1 MSERQGGG
9 ADMGL
14 GPLLAAGTPTERQQ
28 QRERDAYRDAVDRYR
43 SAKVDPA
50 HGLAAGTLAR
60 HFAAASAAIAAAQD
74 SMCQPTGRL
83 PKGGAALL
91 AVDADRLAVL
101 TLHTLLA
108 QTRAVA
114 FEPTTAKLSAVARE
128 VGRAAEQLWLRDGV
142 AGRRRDVA
150 ALLVPRYR
158 GPRAAAQ
165 ARSQVDPLDAPW
177 SANHADLHV
186 GRFLV
191 ETTAAAT
198 AAFAVVMHRDRR
210 HRKTAVVRVT
220 AAARDAVRAD
230 LARTEERILPLRR
243 PMVCPP
249 VPWKGMH
256 GGGYLTDA
264 ALGNRGAALVKCR
277 DQPAARAAINRA
289 VRGRTLGPV
298 LRVVNALQAT
308 AWRVNGDLLAAMHR
322 AADDGSPLPR
332 AKERLDQAA
341 DLAGEPRIFF
351 PYFLD
356 YRGRAYCVP
365 YGLQPQGDDAAR
377 ALLEFA
383 DGKPLGDG
391 GAAWL
396 AIHLANVY
404 GGPAGRGTLAERAA
418 WTADHEPDILAP
430 PPTPPPPASGS
441 RPKSPGPSSAAAWS
455 GPPSAATARPRVA
468 PARLDRRHL
477 QRLPTPGRPG
487 PRRAD
492 RRGREPAPR
501 RPPPRHLPAGGRR
514 RPRRPPRRPRRGR
527 FWLAHDALI
536 DRDLVKPATLA
547 TPYGLTAR
555 GTLEQVREALPDLPR
570 SREQNRY
577 LATVLRRC
585 IADVVDRPAAVMR
598 WLQDV
603 TAHLAARGL
612 GVHWV
617 APSGFPVVMQER
629 KPAVVR
635 IVLGSRAGHR
645 RELLVHKYDPAAPI
659 SPPAQKRRIAANFV
673 HSLDAA
679 HLVLTVDA
687 LAAAGLAHFH
697 VVHDAFGVHAADVDA
712 LAAALRQQFAAC
724 TPPRCWSSSRRR
736 AGPHR
741 RRRRAVGPVARPAQG
756 RAGRVGRAGV
766 DLLLLVSR
774 PAAKSG
780 GLGRTATF
788 NGEQT
793 RPPTT
798 TAATRGRGRPAPPA
812 TAAPA
817 RRPGPPAPAAAPV
830 EPSPPRTSRS
840 RPAPARS
847 RRHRRVVQGHVVDGD
862 ERRPRQ
868 HPVVQQSHGRR
879 HRPAAAGQPRGGRR
893 QPLQPPPQ
901 FSGRRRRHVGREGA
915 AGRPGPHAE
924 QLAPPDGRRHRERR
938 RRGRH
943 VGRRQRPPQ
952 GRVALPASSTA
963 AGRMSS
969 WFMASPG
976 LPHPPHR
983 TRSPPSR
990 GVPTT
995 RRPSTAVCPE
1005 PRQAATTARRSS

>member
-14 GPLLAAGTPTERQQ
+14 GPLLAASSPADRQQ

-43 SAKVDPA
+43 SAKVDPV

-101 TLHTLLA
+101 TLHTLLTR
-108 QTRAVA
+108 TRAVE
-114 FEPTTAKLSAVARE
+114 FEPATAKLSAVARE

-150 ALLVPRYR
+150 ALLAPRYR

-165 ARSQVDPLDAPW
+165 ARSQVDPLDSPW
-177 SANHADLHV
+177 SANHADLHL

-191 ETTAAAT
+191 ETTADAT

-230 LARTEERILPLRR
+230 LARAEERILPLRR

-264 ALGNRGAALVKCR
+264 TLGNRGAALVKCR

-289 VRGRTLGPV
+289 VRTRTFSPV

-308 AWRVNGDLLAAMHR
+308 AWRVNAELLAAVQR
-322 AADDGSPLPR
+322 AVDDWPPGSRADDPVFLR
-332 AKERLDQAA
+332 LKERLDQAA
-341 DLAGEPRIFF
+341 DLAGEPRVFF

-396 AIHLANVY
+396 AIHLANAY
-404 GGPAGRGTLAERAA
+404 GGPAGRGTLDERVA
-418 WTADHEPDILAP
+418 WTADHEPDILA
-430 PPTPPPPASGS
+430 TAAD
-441 RPKSPGPSSAAAWS
+441 AAAARFWVTAKNPWS
-455 GPPSAATARPRVA
+455 FLRGCREWAAFRRHGPGHVSHLSVSIDGTCNGFQHLAALARDERTGDDVNLLPADRPRDIYQRVA
-468 PARLDRRHL
+468 DAVRAAL
-477 QRLPTPGRPG
+477 
-487 PRRAD
+487 RAD
-492 RRGREPAPR
+492 PAA
-501 RPPPRHLPAGGRR
+501 AG
-514 RPRRPPRRPRRGR
+514 
-527 FWLAHDALI
+527 FWLAHEPLI

-577 LATVLRRC
+577 LADLLRRC

-603 TAHLAARGL
+603 TARLSAHGL
-612 GVHWV
+612 GVQWV

-635 IVLGSRAGHR
+635 IVLGSRVGHR
-645 RELLVHKYDPAAPI
+645 RELLVHQYDPAAPI

-687 LAAAGLAHFH
+687 LAAAGLSHFH
-697 VVHDAFGVHAADVDA
+697 VVHDAFGVHAADVNA
-712 LAAALRQQFAAC
+712 LSAALRQQFAALHAA
-724 TPPRCWSSSRRR
+724 PLLERF
-736 AGPHR
+736 
-741 RRRRAVGPVARPAQG
+741 VAAE
-756 RAGRVGRAGV
+756 RV
-766 DLLLLVSR
+766 
-774 PAAKSG
+774 
-780 GLGRTATF
+780 RTAADGVTWHQVPDPPK
-788 NGEQT
+788 GELDVSAVLGST
-793 RPPTT
+793 YF
-798 TAATRGRGRPAPPA
+798 
-812 TAAPA
+812 
-817 RRPGPPAPAAAPV
+817 
-830 EPSPPRTSRS
+830 
-840 RPAPARS
+840 
-847 RRHRRVVQGHVVDGD
+847 
-862 ERRPRQ
+862 
-868 HPVVQQSHGRR
+868 
-879 HRPAAAGQPRGGRR
+879 
-893 QPLQPPPQ
+893 
-901 FSGRRRRHVGREGA
+901 FS
-915 AGRPGPHAE
+915 
-924 QLAPPDGRRHRERR
+924 
-938 RRGRH
+938 
-943 VGRRQRPPQ
+943 
-952 GRVALPASSTA
+952 
-963 AGRMSS
+963 
-969 WFMASPG
+969 
-976 LPHPPHR
+976 
-983 TRSPPSR
+983 
-990 GVPTT
+990 
-995 RRPSTAVCPE
+995 
-1005 PRQAATTARRSS
+1005 